1 MTELQERVAAGLAER
16 YSIKRELGRGGMA
29 SVFLAQDRKHG
40 RPVAVK
46 VLRPE
51 IAGALG
57 TDRFLLEIQIAAHLN
72 HPHVLPLLDSG
83 EADDLLYYVMPY
95 VEGETL
101 RERLTRVGQLSV
113 EDALQITRE
122 VANGLAYAHSRGLVH
137 RDIKPENI
145 MLSSGH
151 AVITDFGIA
160 RAMDQAGDER
170 LTRMG
175 IAGGTPAYMSPE
187 QWSGAER
194 LDGRSDLYSL
204 ACVLYEMLVG
214 EPPFTGPNPQVLMAR
229 HLQAT
234 IPPAR
239 LVRPAVPEHVEEAI
253 NRALAK
259 VPEERFESVHDF
271 AEALA
276 ASAAPVTETPRR
288 STVARSSLPPSTAA
302 ARTRGAPLPRPLT
315 YAAIALFLLIGAFMA
330 FQRFGVRSLE
340 AAPMRIAVL
349 PFENLGP
356 PEDEY
361 FADGITEEISG
372 RLASIGSL
380 GVIARTSTMQYRG
393 TTQPVD
399 EIGEELGVAYLVTGS
414 VGWERTGA
422 NGSGENVRVRVRL
435 VNVTDGTQ
443 AWGDNYQVALAGVFE
458 VQSSI
463 AERVAQALN
472 LVLLEPER
480 RRLTAQ
486 PTANMEA
493 YDLYLQGNS
502 YYNRSWAREDL
513 EKALEMYERAAQ
525 LDPEFALAF
534 AQIARTQAW
543 MYRLRHGQSE
553 DRLVASHR
561 AAERALAL
569 DPDLPEAHL
578 SLGLYHY
585 WGRNNYERA
594 VDEFMKARSL
604 QPGNAEVHRQIGNVR
619 RRQGMFDATIES
631 YQRAAE
637 LDPRSHI
644 NWFNLGETYLF
655 IHQYAA
661 AEPHLDRVL
670 LLAPGF
676 FEGYLQKARLYLM
689 WKGDVAAAREM
700 LRLGEERVPPERW
713 RPWVGFWLTGFTRIV
728 YDDLEGLLDRM
739 APGTLALDS
748 AVYHAAKGEIY
759 GRLNR
764 RDLMLASYDSARV
777 LLERKRED
785 DPGQAWVHGVL
796 GFVYAGLDRPPE
808 AVRSA
813 RRAVELLPV
822 SKDALDGPEWVI
834 NLAQVYLLV
843 GDYDAAFNQL
853 SLALSIPAWL
863 SPEWVRR
870 DPLWEPVHH
879 HARFLALLAA
889 HGPPVAAR

>member
-1 MTELQERVAAGLAER
+1 MMTELQERLAAGLAER
-16 YSIKRELGRGGMA
+16 YTIERELGRGGMA

-57 TDRFLLEIQIAAHLN
+57 TERFLLEIQIAAHLN

-101 RERLTRVGQLSV
+101 RERLTRAGQLSL

-122 VANGLAYAHSRGLVH
+122 VAQGLAYAHGRGLVH

-175 IAGGTPAYMSPE
+175 IAGGTPSYMSPE

-194 LDGRSDLYSL
+194 IDGRSDLYSL

-214 EPPFTGPNPQVLMAR
+214 EPPFTGPNVQVLMAR

-234 IPPAR
+234 LPSVRVVR
-239 LVRPAVPEHVEEAI
+239 LAVPEQVEEAI
-253 NRALAK
+253 TRALAK
-259 VPEERFESVHDF
+259 LPEERFDSVHDF

-276 ASAAPVTETPRR
+276 VPATVVPDTPQRL
-288 STVARSSLPPSTAA
+288 SGRSSTPSSGRTVPVRLPHLLTHAA
-302 ARTRGAPLPRPLT
+302 LAV
-315 YAAIALFLLIGAFMA
+315 FVLIGAVMA
-330 FQRFGVRSLE
+330 FQRFVVHELE

-349 PFENLGP
+349 PFENMGP
-356 PEDEY
+356 PEDDY
-361 FADGITEEISG
+361 FADGMTEEMIG

-380 GVIARTSTMQYRG
+380 RVIARTSVLQYEN
-393 TTQPVD
+393 TSKPVAQ
-399 EIGEELGVAYLVTGS
+399 IGEELGVTYLVTGS
-414 VGWERTGA
+414 VGWERTA
-422 NGSGENVRVRVRL
+422 NGSGRNIRVRVRL
-435 VNVTDGTQ
+435 VNVADGTQ
-443 AWGDNYQVALAGVFE
+443 TWGDSYQVALAGVFE

-463 AERVAQALN
+463 AERVARALN
-472 LVLLEPER
+472 VVLLEPER
-480 RRLTAQ
+480 QRLAAR

-493 YDLYLQGNS
+493 YDYYLQGNS

-513 EKALEMYERAAQ
+513 ESALERYEGAAQ

-534 AQIARTQAW
+534 AQIARTEAW

-553 DRLVASHR
+553 DRLVASQR
-561 AAERALAL
+561 AAERAIAL

-578 SLGLYHY
+578 SMGLYYY
-585 WGRNNYERA
+585 WGRDNYERA
-594 VDEFMKARSL
+594 VDEFMTARSL
-604 QPGNAEVHRQIGNVR
+604 QPGNAEVYRQLGNVR
-619 RRQGMFDATIES
+619 RRQGMFDAAIES
-631 YQRAAE
+631 YQHAAE

-655 IHQYAA
+655 THRYAA

-670 LLAPGF
+670 LLAPEF

-689 WKGDVAAAREM
+689 WRGDLAAGREM
-700 LRLGEERVPPERW
+700 LQRAEERIPPERW
-713 RPWVGFWLTGFTRIV
+713 RPWVGFWLTGFSRIV
-728 YDDLEGLLDRM
+728 YDDLEALLSRM
-739 APGTLALDS
+739 APGTFGLDR
-748 AVYHAAKGEIY
+748 AVYHAAKGEMY
-759 GRLNR
+759 GRLDR
-764 RDLMLASYDSARV
+764 RDRMLASYDSARV
-777 LLERKRED
+777 LLERTRED

-796 GFVYAGLDRPPE
+796 GFVYAGLDRPAD

-834 NLAQVYLLV
+834 NLAQVHLLV
-843 GDYDAAFNQL
+843 GDHDAAFRQL
-853 SLALSIPAWL
+853 SFALAIPGWL
-863 SPEWVRR
+863 SPEWIRR
-870 DPLWEPVHH
+870 DPLWDPVRE
-879 HARFLALLAA
+879 HARFQALLAA
-889 HGPPVAAR
+889 DPPVAAR